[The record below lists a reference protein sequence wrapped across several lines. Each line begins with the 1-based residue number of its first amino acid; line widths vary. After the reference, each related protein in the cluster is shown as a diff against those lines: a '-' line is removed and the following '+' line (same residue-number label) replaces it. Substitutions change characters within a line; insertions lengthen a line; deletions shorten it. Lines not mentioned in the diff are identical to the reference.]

1 MQTKLFEMPM
11 VLIKVFSV
19 KYFSIVVLFFFFIKN
34 RIQSRILIICHYFSS
49 EKQRKENLHY
59 ILPQNI
65 YELKK

>member
-1 MQTKLFEMPM
+1 MSRF
-11 VLIKVFSV
+11 LIK
-19 KYFSIVVLFFFFIKN
+19 LHCFFIKN